1 VRASDIVNQLSVLLP
16 QLTNKFTTDVAAKSI
31 SRSGTVMTA
40 VCNDKHKLQPGQAFA
55 IVGTDVPI
63 PIASITKSGNLATLI
78 TTTDHDLTNLIA
90 KTIRITGATEAQFNG
105 TFTTVNIINRR
116 TISFT
121 VPDTSILSYDNQ
133 LSKFESEFST
143 ILNESNIVTP
153 VQSLGSL
160 KATAIAVTLIN
171 DLDNDIANWTTGTVT
186 LFNES
191 IVVRPGGIGG
201 SMRLEA
207 NLGITAIA
215 AVHSLEA
222 GATNFKDKVFTIW
235 MRVDAEIHALLIAD
249 GTAIRIR
256 ISSTTGAGSNFNEY
270 HFPASLIPFADTFFK
285 IELNIATET
294 PAIVNG
300 TIILTA
306 ITDIRPMI
314 QLSAGAAAGDTSY
327 WDDIEIGSN
336 SFNVKTFQ
344 VGGIGGVVPVDMS
357 TLTALSFWVFIDSDI
372 FNNLTVTDSFRF
384 RISSDITL
392 GTDWNEYRFDKSVFT
407 ADTWVQLFIDIANTT
422 PDDTAGAIDLTKIV
436 SLYQAYIGIVSFAL
450 GDSVYF
456 NDLDKGLT
464 IASGSPVLRDAES
477 ALRTYNTTHKVDSV
491 VDEVTFKFAHSV
503 TGLPDPDGTL
513 LIRTKPRISSGINID
528 RIKQLYTKHGV
539 DAYWAFVVIDDVNAS
554 QSRLIASDALDNQQ
568 RNVNYRQQIIE
579 SFTVYVIIPVSDEI
593 AAVESRDIASDL
605 LRPFL
610 RSLLF
615 SQFSTGLYAD
625 KLNRVQFTGHG
636 VRDYDTSVYI
646 HAYSFQQVAEIY
658 EEDTVGPDLDIA
670 MRDIDFKMFLDFGT
684 QIEFLRGTPDLDDTP
699 L

>member
-16 QLTNKFTTDVAAKSI
+16 QLTDKFTTDVAAKSI

-63 PIASITKSGNLATLI
+63 PISSLTRIGKITTLV
-78 TTTDHDLTNLIA
+78 TTTDHDLTNRIA
-90 KTIRITGATEAQFNG
+90 KTIRITGASEAQFNG
-105 TFTTVNIINRR
+105 TFTRINIVNRR
-116 TISFT
+116 TITFT
-121 VPDTSILSYDNQ
+121 TVGTNLVTMDSEA
-133 LSKFESEFST
+133 SKWAEFNVDLFDEST
-143 ILNESNIVTP
+143 IVAP
-153 VQSLGSL
+153 VLSPGSL
-160 KATAIAVTLIN
+160 KAVFNTA
-171 DLDNDIANWTTGTVT
+171 
-186 LFNES
+186 
-191 IVVRPGGIGG
+191 VV
-201 SMRLEA
+201 
-207 NLGITAIA
+207 
-215 AVHSLEA
+215 
-222 GATNFKDKVFTIW
+222 
-235 MRVDAEIHALLIAD
+235 
-249 GTAIRIR
+249 
-256 ISSTTGAGSNFNEY
+256 
-270 HFPASLIPFADTFFK
+270 
-285 IELNIATET
+285 
-294 PAIVNG
+294 
-300 TIILTA
+300 
-306 ITDIRPMI
+306 
-314 QLSAGAAAGDTSY
+314 Q
-327 WDDIEIGSN
+327 
-336 SFNVKTFQ
+336 FNVFRDF
-344 VGGIGGVVPVDMS
+344 VPFVDIS
-357 TLTALSFWVFIDSDI
+357 TSTALSFWIYVDSATHA
-372 FNNLTVTDSFRF
+372 NLKATNT
-384 RISSDITL
+384 ISIKL
-392 GTDWNEYRFDKSVFT
+392 GSVNGLGSDWNEYRFNSSSIPS
-407 ADTWVQLFIDIANTT
+407 ANTWTQLFIDIVNDS
-422 PDDTAGAIDLTKIV
+422 PTASNGTIDLTKIRTIKLQV
-436 SLYQAYIGIVSFAL
+436 IGTVAFAI
-450 GDSVYF
+450 GDTTYF
-456 NDLDKGLT
+456 DDVDTHKT
-464 IASGSPVLRDAES
+464 VATGSPVLRDAES

-503 TGLPDPDGTL
+503 VGLPDPDGTL

-528 RIKQLYTKHGV
+528 RIKQLYTEHGV
-539 DAYWAFVVIDDVNAS
+539 DTYWAFVVIDDVNAS

-658 EEDTVGPDLDIA
+658 EEDTVGPDLDVA